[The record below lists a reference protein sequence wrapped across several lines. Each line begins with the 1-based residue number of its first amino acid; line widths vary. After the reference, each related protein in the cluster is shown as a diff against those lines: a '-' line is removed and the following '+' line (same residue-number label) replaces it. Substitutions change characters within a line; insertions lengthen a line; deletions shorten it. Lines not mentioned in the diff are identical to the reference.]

1 MDFLDARRLTGPS
14 LLFDTHGS
22 VLDIACSAGEAER
35 LVPVWKKHVAG
46 MLAELGWRDAEI
58 ATARLCGGVSLGF
71 SAPVD
76 ALYAA
81 SAINEWAWSAC
92 DHELN
97 GTDAPDLSV
106 ALAGIRDA
114 IEEEANP
121 GLTNLE
127 AQAAANDVTML
138 WDDDHVSLGL
148 GRHSE
153 TWPVRELPDPETLD
167 WARFRDVPTAL
178 VTGTNGKTTTV
189 RLAAHI
195 LRAAH
200 YTVGMSSTDCIAV
213 DNEVIDRDDWS
224 GPGGARHVLRHKAV
238 DAAILETARGGLL
251 RRGLGLYSAD
261 AAVIT
266 NIGRDHLGDFGSRSL
281 DELMDIK
288 WIVSRAVRHRGMLI
302 LNADDARLV
311 ERASNY
317 PGALAWFSLQPA
329 NPVVASHVSDGGTA
343 YVLQDGDIV
352 RLQGEARERIC
363 AAADIPITLRGAA
376 RHNIANAL
384 AAAALAFAMGVTMA
398 DVRRGLAT
406 MTQEENPGRGN
417 VFDVDGFRVIVDFAH
432 NPQAIEALLDMA
444 AAMQGKRKVLC
455 FAQAGDRPD
464 DLIRE
469 LARNAWE
476 KGLDRVIVS
485 ELAHYYRGRGPGE
498 VYGLIRDELLRC
510 GAREDQIEHNDE
522 EIESFESALAWA
534 QPGDL
539 VIMLA
544 LTRSAELYDRI
555 GARSSGAGRSPRS

>member
-1 MDFLDARRLTGPS
+1 MQFLDARRLTGPS

-22 VLDIACSAGEAER
+22 VLDIACSDDEAGR
-35 LVPVWKKHVAG
+35 LVPAWKQHVER
-46 MLAELGWRDAEI
+46 MLAELGWSDVEF
-58 ATARLCGGVSLGF
+58 ATAKLVGGVSLGF
-71 SAPVD
+71 TAPLD

-81 SAINEWAWSAC
+81 SAINEWAWAAC
-92 DHELN
+92 DQELN
-97 GTDAPDLSV
+97 GTDAPEFSA
-106 ALAGIRDA
+106 ALAEIRDA
-114 IEEEANP
+114 IAEEANP
-121 GLTNLE
+121 ALIELE
-127 AQAAANDVTML
+127 AQAAANGVTML
-138 WDDDHVSLGL
+138 WDDDEVSLGL
-148 GRHSE
+148 GRHSQ
-153 TWPVRELPDPETLD
+153 TWPVRELPEPHSLD
-167 WARFRDVPTAL
+167 WAEFHDVPTVL

-195 LRAAH
+195 MRAAGR
-200 YTVGMSSTDCIAV
+200 TVGMSSTDYIAIN
-213 DNEVIDRDDWS
+213 NEVVDRDDWS
-224 GPGGARHVLRHKAV
+224 GPGGARNVLRHEEV

-251 RRGLGLYSAD
+251 RRGLGVCAAD

-288 WIVSRAVRHRGMLI
+288 WIVSRAVRDNGTLI

-311 ERASNY
+311 ERARDY
-317 PGALAWFSLQPA
+317 PGTLAWFSLNPA
-329 NPVVASHVSDGGTA
+329 NPVVLSHTGNGGTA
-343 YVLQDGDIV
+343 YVLQDDELV
-352 RLQGEARERIC
+352 RIEGEAGDTIC
-363 AAADIPITLRGAA
+363 RAADIPITLQGAA
-376 RHNIANAL
+376 RHNTANAL
-384 AAAALAFAMGVTMA
+384 AAAALTIAMGVSMA
-398 DVRRGLAT
+398 DVRRGLTT

-417 VFDVDGFRVIVDFAH
+417 VFDVDGFKVIIDFAH

-444 AAMQGKRKVLC
+444 GAMQGKRKVLC

-510 GAREDQIEHNDE
+510 GAHEDQIEHNDE
-522 EIESFESALAWA
+522 EIESFDSALAWA

-544 LTRSAELYDRI
+544 LERSPELYDRI
-555 GARSSGAGRSPRS
+555 RAG

>member
-1 MDFLDARRLTGPS
+1 MQFLDARRLTGPS

-22 VLDIACSAGEAER
+22 VLDIACSDDEAGR
-35 LVPVWKKHVAG
+35 LVPAWKQHVER
-46 MLAELGWRDAEI
+46 MLAELGWSDVEF
-58 ATARLCGGVSLGF
+58 ATAKLVGGVSLGF
-71 SAPVD
+71 TAPLD

-81 SAINEWAWSAC
+81 SAINEWAWAAC
-92 DHELN
+92 DQELN
-97 GTDAPDLSV
+97 GTDAPEFSA
-106 ALAGIRDA
+106 ALAEIRDA
-114 IEEEANP
+114 IAEEANP
-121 GLTNLE
+121 ALIELE
-127 AQAAANDVTML
+127 AQAAANGVTML
-138 WDDDHVSLGL
+138 WDDDEVSLGL
-148 GRHSE
+148 GRHSQ
-153 TWPVRELPDPETLD
+153 TWPVRELPEPHSLD
-167 WARFRDVPTAL
+167 WAEFHDVPTVL

-195 LRAAH
+195 MRAAGR
-200 YTVGMSSTDCIAV
+200 TVGMSSTDYIAIN
-213 DNEVIDRDDWS
+213 NEVVDRDDWS
-224 GPGGARHVLRHKAV
+224 GPGGARNVLRHEEV

-251 RRGLGLYSAD
+251 RRGLGVCAAD

-288 WIVSRAVRHRGMLI
+288 WIVSRAVRDNGTLI

-311 ERASNY
+311 ERARDY
-317 PGALAWFSLQPA
+317 PGTLAWFSLNPA
-329 NPVVASHVSDGGTA
+329 NPVVLSHTGNGGTA
-343 YVLQDGDIV
+343 YVLQDDELV
-352 RLQGEARERIC
+352 RIDGEAGDTIC
-363 AAADIPITLRGAA
+363 RAADIPITLQGAA
-376 RHNIANAL
+376 RHNTANAL
-384 AAAALAFAMGVTMA
+384 AAAALAFATGVSMA
-398 DVRRGLAT
+398 DVRRGLTT

-417 VFDVDGFRVIVDFAH
+417 VFDVDGFKVIIDFAH

-444 AAMQGKRKVLC
+444 GAMQGKRKVLC

-510 GAREDQIEHNDE
+510 GAHEDQIEHNDE
-522 EIESFESALAWA
+522 EIESFDSALAWA

-544 LTRSAELYDRI
+544 LERSPELYDRI
-555 GARSSGAGRSPRS
+555 RAG

>member
-1 MDFLDARRLTGPS
+1 MQFLDARRLTGPN

-22 VLDIACSAGEAER
+22 VLDIACSADEAAR
-35 LVPVWKKHVAG
+35 LAPAWKKHVRR
-46 MLAELGWRDAEI
+46 MLGDLGWRDVEF
-58 ATARLCGGVSLGF
+58 ATAKLRGGVSLGF
-71 SAPVD
+71 TAPLD

-97 GTDAPDLSV
+97 GAAAPDFRA
-106 ALAGIRDA
+106 ALAEIRNA
-114 IEEEANP
+114 IAEEANP
-121 GLTNLE
+121 ALIELAGH
-127 AQAAANDVTML
+127 AAARGVTML

-153 TWPVRELPDPETLD
+153 TWPVREVPDPQTLD
-167 WARFRDVPTAL
+167 WTRFRDVPTAL

-195 LRAAH
+195 LRAAGSR
-200 YTVGMSSTDCIAV
+200 VGMSSTDYIAI
-213 DNEVIDRDDWS
+213 DNEVVDRDDWS
-224 GPGGARHVLRHKAV
+224 GPGGARNVLRHKDV

-251 RRGLGLYSAD
+251 RRGLGVYRAD

-266 NIGRDHLGDFGSRSL
+266 NIGRDHLGDFGSRSV
-281 DELMDIK
+281 DELLDIK
-288 WIVSRAVRHRGMLI
+288 WIVSRVVRDSGTLI

-311 ERASNY
+311 ARASDY
-317 PGALAWFSLQPA
+317 PGALAWFSLDPA
-329 NPVVASHVSDGGTA
+329 NPVVLSHASNGGTGF
-343 YVLQDGDIV
+343 VLRDGDLV
-352 RLQGEARERIC
+352 RLEGAASESVC
-363 AAADIPITLRGAA
+363 AAADIPITLQGAA

-384 AAAALAFAMGVTMA
+384 AAAALAFAMGVSMA
-398 DVRRGLAT
+398 DVRRGLTT

-417 VFDVDGFRVIVDFAH
+417 VFAVDGFRVIIDFAH

-444 AAMQGKRKVLC
+444 AAMQGRRKVLC

-498 VYGLIRDELLRC
+498 VYALIRDELLRC

-544 LTRSAELYDRI
+544 LERSPELYDRL
-555 GARSSGAGRSPRS
+555 GAG

>member
-1 MDFLDARRLTGPS
+1 MQFLDARRLTGPN

-22 VLDIACSAGEAER
+22 VLDIACSADEAAR
-35 LVPVWKKHVAG
+35 LAPAWKKHVRR
-46 MLAELGWRDAEI
+46 MLSDLGWRDVEF
-58 ATARLCGGVSLGF
+58 ATAKLRGGVSLGF
-71 SAPVD
+71 TAPLD

-81 SAINEWAWSAC
+81 STINEWAWSAC

-97 GTDAPDLSV
+97 GAAAPDFRA
-106 ALAGIRDA
+106 ALAEIRNA
-114 IEEEANP
+114 IAEEANP
-121 GLTNLE
+121 ALIGL
-127 AQAAANDVTML
+127 AGQAAARGVTML

-153 TWPVRELPDPETLD
+153 TWPVRELPDPQTLD
-167 WARFRDVPTAL
+167 WTRFRDVPTAL

-195 LRAAH
+195 LRAAGSR
-200 YTVGMSSTDCIAV
+200 VGMSSTDYIAI
-213 DNEVIDRDDWS
+213 DNEVVDRDDWS
-224 GPGGARHVLRHKAV
+224 GPGGARNVLRHKDV

-251 RRGLGLYSAD
+251 RRGLGVYRAD

-266 NIGRDHLGDFGSRSL
+266 NIGRDHLGDFGSRSV
-281 DELMDIK
+281 DELLDIK
-288 WIVSRAVRHRGMLI
+288 WIVSRVVRDSGTLI

-311 ERASNY
+311 ARASDY
-317 PGALAWFSLQPA
+317 PGTLAWFSLDPA
-329 NPVVASHVSDGGTA
+329 NPVVLSHVSNGGTGL
-343 YVLQDGDIV
+343 VLRDGDLV
-352 RLQGEARERIC
+352 RLEGAASESVC
-363 AAADIPITLRGAA
+363 AAADIPITLQGAA

-384 AAAALAFAMGVTMA
+384 AAAALAFAMGVSMA
-398 DVRRGLAT
+398 DVRRGLTT

-417 VFDVDGFRVIVDFAH
+417 VFAVDGFRVIIDFAH

-444 AAMQGKRKVLC
+444 AAMQGRRKVLC

-498 VYGLIRDELLRC
+498 VYALIRDELLRC

-544 LTRSAELYDRI
+544 LERSPELYDRL
-555 GARSSGAGRSPRS
+555 GAG

>member
-1 MDFLDARRLTGPS
+1 MQFLDARRLTGPS
-14 LLFDTHGS
+14 LLFDTHGT
-22 VLDIACSAGEAER
+22 VMDIACSADEADR
-35 LVPVWKKHVAG
+35 LVSAWKKHVER
-46 MLAELGWRDAEI
+46 MLSALGWNDIEF
-58 ATARLCGGVSLGF
+58 ATAKLAGGVSLAF
-71 SAPVD
+71 TAPLD

-81 SAINEWAWSAC
+81 SAINEWAWAAC
-92 DHELN
+92 DHQHN
-97 GTDAPDLSV
+97 GADAPDFSA
-106 ALAGIRDA
+106 ALAEIRDA
-114 IEEEANP
+114 IAEEANP
-121 GLTNLE
+121 ALIDLE
-127 AQAAANDVTML
+127 ARAAANGVTML
-138 WDDDHVSLGL
+138 WDDDEASLGL
-148 GRHSE
+148 GRHSQ
-153 TWPVRELPDPETLD
+153 TWPVRELPEPQSLE
-167 WARFRDVPTAL
+167 WSQFRDVPTAL

-195 LRAAH
+195 LRAADR
-200 YTVGMSSTDCIAV
+200 TVGMSSTDYIAIN
-213 DNEVIDRDDWS
+213 NEVVDRDDWS
-224 GPGGARHVLRHKAV
+224 GPGGARNVLRHKAV

-251 RRGLGLYSAD
+251 RRGLGVCTAD

-266 NIGRDHLGDFGSRSL
+266 NIGRDHLGDFGSRTL

-288 WIVSRAVRHRGMLI
+288 WIVSRAVRENGTLI

-311 ERASNY
+311 ERARDY
-317 PGALAWFSLQPA
+317 RGTLEWFSLDPA
-329 NPVVASHVSDGGTA
+329 NPVVQSHTGNGGTA
-343 YVLQDGDIV
+343 YVLQDDELV
-352 RLQGEARERIC
+352 RIEGEAGDTIC
-363 AAADIPITLRGAA
+363 RAADIPISLQGAA

-384 AAAALAFAMGVTMA
+384 AAAALTLQMGVA
-398 DVRRGLAT
+398 IDDVRRGLVT

-417 VFDVDGFRVIVDFAH
+417 VFEVDGFKVIIDFAH

-510 GAREDQIEHNDE
+510 GARDDQIEHNDE
-522 EIESFESALAWA
+522 EIESFDSALAWA

-544 LTRSAELYDRI
+544 LERSPELYDRI
-555 GARSSGAGRSPRS
+555 RAG

>member
-1 MDFLDARRLTGPS
+1 MQFLDARRLTGPS

-22 VLDIACSAGEAER
+22 VLDIACSDDEAGR
-35 LVPVWKKHVAG
+35 LVPAWKQHVER
-46 MLAELGWRDAEI
+46 MLAELGWSDVEF
-58 ATARLCGGVSLGF
+58 ATAKLVGGVSLGF
-71 SAPVD
+71 TAPLD

-81 SAINEWAWSAC
+81 SAIKEWAWAAC
-92 DHELN
+92 DQELN
-97 GTDAPDLSV
+97 GTDAPEFSA
-106 ALAGIRDA
+106 ALAEIRDA
-114 IEEEANP
+114 IAEEANP
-121 GLTNLE
+121 ALIELE
-127 AQAAANDVTML
+127 AQAAANGVTML
-138 WDDDHVSLGL
+138 WDDDEVSLGL
-148 GRHSE
+148 GRHSQ
-153 TWPVRELPDPETLD
+153 TWPVRELPEPHSLD
-167 WARFRDVPTAL
+167 WAEFHDVPTVL

-195 LRAAH
+195 MRAAGR
-200 YTVGMSSTDCIAV
+200 TVGMSSTDYIAIN
-213 DNEVIDRDDWS
+213 NEVVDRDDWS
-224 GPGGARHVLRHKAV
+224 GPGGARNVLRHEEV

-251 RRGLGLYSAD
+251 RRGLGVCAAD

-288 WIVSRAVRHRGMLI
+288 WIVSRAVRDNGTLI

-311 ERASNY
+311 ERARDY
-317 PGALAWFSLQPA
+317 PGTLAWFSLNPA
-329 NPVVASHVSDGGTA
+329 NPVVLSHTGNGGTA
-343 YVLQDGDIV
+343 YVLQDDELV
-352 RLQGEARERIC
+352 RIEGEAGDTIC
-363 AAADIPITLRGAA
+363 RAADIPITLQGAA
-376 RHNIANAL
+376 RHNTANAL
-384 AAAALAFAMGVTMA
+384 AAAALTIAMGVSMA
-398 DVRRGLAT
+398 DVRRGLTT

-417 VFDVDGFRVIVDFAH
+417 VFDVDGFKVIIDFAH

-444 AAMQGKRKVLC
+444 GAMQGKRKVLC

-510 GAREDQIEHNDE
+510 GAHEDQIEHNDE
-522 EIESFESALAWA
+522 EIESFDSALAWA

-544 LTRSAELYDRI
+544 LERSPELYDRI
-555 GARSSGAGRSPRS
+555 RAG

>member
-1 MDFLDARRLTGPS
+1 MQFLDARRLTGPS
-14 LLFDTHGS
+14 LLFDTHGT
-22 VLDIACSAGEAER
+22 VLDIACSADEADR
-35 LVPVWKKHVAG
+35 LVSAWKQHVER
-46 MLAELGWRDAEI
+46 MLSELGWNDIEF
-58 ATARLCGGVSLGF
+58 ATAKLTGGVSLAF
-71 SAPVD
+71 TAPLD

-81 SAINEWAWSAC
+81 SAINEWAWAAC
-92 DHELN
+92 DHQLN
-97 GTDAPDLSV
+97 GADAPDFSA
-106 ALAGIRDA
+106 ALAEIRDA
-114 IEEEANP
+114 IAEEANP
-121 GLTNLE
+121 VLIDLE
-127 AQAAANDVTML
+127 ARAAANGVTLL
-138 WDDDHVSLGL
+138 WDDDEASLGL
-148 GRHSE
+148 GRHSR
-153 TWPVRELPDPETLD
+153 TWPARELPDPQSLE
-167 WARFRDVPTAL
+167 WSQFRDVPTAL

-195 LRAAH
+195 LRAADR
-200 YTVGMSSTDCIAV
+200 TVGMSSTDYIAIN
-213 DNEVIDRDDWS
+213 NEVVDRDDWS
-224 GPGGARHVLRHKAV
+224 GPGGARNVLRHKDV

-251 RRGLGLYSAD
+251 RRGLGVCTAD

-266 NIGRDHLGDFGSRSL
+266 NIGRDHLGDFGSRTL

-288 WIVSRAVRHRGMLI
+288 WIVSRAVRENGTLI

-311 ERASNY
+311 ERARDY
-317 PGALAWFSLQPA
+317 RGTLAWFSLNPA
-329 NPVVASHVSDGGTA
+329 NPVVRRHTGDGGTA
-343 YVLQDGDIV
+343 YVLQDDELV
-352 RLQGEARERIC
+352 RIEGEAGDTIC
-363 AAADIPITLRGAA
+363 RAADIPITLQGAA
-376 RHNIANAL
+376 RHNTANAL
-384 AAAALAFAMGVTMA
+384 AAAALTIAMGVSLD
-398 DVRRGLAT
+398 DVRRGLMT

-417 VFDVDGFRVIVDFAH
+417 VFEVDGFKVIIDFAH

-522 EIESFESALAWA
+522 EIQSFDSALAWA
-534 QPGDL
+534 QPGDI

-544 LTRSAELYDRI
+544 LERSPELYDRI
-555 GARSSGAGRSPRS
+555 RAG

>member
-1 MDFLDARRLTGPS
+1 MQFLDARRLTGPS

-22 VLDIACSAGEAER
+22 VLDIACSDDEAGR
-35 LVPVWKKHVAG
+35 LVPAWKQHVER
-46 MLAELGWRDAEI
+46 MLAELGWSDVEF
-58 ATARLCGGVSLGF
+58 ATAKLTGGVSLGF
-71 SAPVD
+71 TAPLD

-81 SAINEWAWSAC
+81 SAINEWAWAAC
-92 DHELN
+92 DQELN
-97 GTDAPDLSV
+97 GTDAPEFSA
-106 ALAGIRDA
+106 ALAEIRDA
-114 IEEEANP
+114 IAEEANP
-121 GLTNLE
+121 ALIELE
-127 AQAAANDVTML
+127 AQAAANGVTML
-138 WDDDHVSLGL
+138 WDDDEVSLGL
-148 GRHSE
+148 GRHSQ
-153 TWPVRELPDPETLD
+153 TWPVRELPEPHSLD
-167 WARFRDVPTAL
+167 WAEFHDVPTVL

-195 LRAAH
+195 MRAAGR
-200 YTVGMSSTDCIAV
+200 TVGMSSTDYIAIN
-213 DNEVIDRDDWS
+213 NEVVDRDDWS
-224 GPGGARHVLRHKAV
+224 GPGGARNVLRHEEV

-251 RRGLGLYSAD
+251 RRGLGVCAAD

-288 WIVSRAVRHRGMLI
+288 WIVSRAVRDNGTLI

-311 ERASNY
+311 ERARDY
-317 PGALAWFSLQPA
+317 PGTLAWFSLNPA
-329 NPVVASHVSDGGTA
+329 NPVVLSHTGNGGTA
-343 YVLQDGDIV
+343 YVLQDDELV
-352 RLQGEARERIC
+352 RIEGEAGDTIC
-363 AAADIPITLRGAA
+363 RAADIPITLQGAA
-376 RHNIANAL
+376 RHNTANAL
-384 AAAALAFAMGVTMA
+384 AAAALTIAMGVSMA
-398 DVRRGLAT
+398 DVRRGLTT

-417 VFDVDGFRVIVDFAH
+417 VFDVDGFKVIIDFAH

-444 AAMQGKRKVLC
+444 GAMQGKRKVLC

-510 GAREDQIEHNDE
+510 GAHEDQIEHNDE
-522 EIESFESALAWA
+522 EIESFDSALAWA

-544 LTRSAELYDRI
+544 LERSPELYDRI
-555 GARSSGAGRSPRS
+555 RAG